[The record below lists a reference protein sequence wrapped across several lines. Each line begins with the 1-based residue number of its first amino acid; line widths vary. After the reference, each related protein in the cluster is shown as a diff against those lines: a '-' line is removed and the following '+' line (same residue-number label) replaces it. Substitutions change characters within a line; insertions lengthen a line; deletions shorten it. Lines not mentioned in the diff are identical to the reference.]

1 MRRILFFLPVLL
13 LLLAAC
19 SGSKNST
26 RSDEKDLASLMK
38 RLNKKGPSPA
48 LMADLQEVY
57 TGALQKGTTR
67 IGNYQYEP
75 APGKWDGMLR
85 EMDALQRMY
94 ETISLNAYALRQLK
108 PVNYSQQI
116 RSTRDTAAADY
127 YTYGQQYFRNYKN
140 RQDLKEAYY
149 SFDKA
154 ASYVPNYKD
163 TRQLM
168 QEAWELAIVHV
179 LINRIQYDDFGVN
192 TWNMGFYNNQDLQLQ
207 DRIIFDLGGR
217 SNKSIPARFYNEY
230 DLQRERRAP
239 DYVTDLVWRNLR
251 FDQPIDR
258 QRQYQRSKQIETG
271 KDTAGKPVYQTVYAT
286 VYITQ
291 RELTATGEMNVI
303 ITEVATRNQLAWDR
317 LPANYRFNY
326 EFARYTGDQRALDNN
341 DWSIINNNRN
351 QQLPR
356 REEVMSEMVRDIYQ
370 NLLGR
375 IRNAVDW

>member
-1 MRRILFFLPVLL
+1 MKHIVFLSALL
-13 LLLAAC
+13 VFLAAC

-26 RSDEKDLASLMK
+26 RSEQKDLSVLMK

-57 TGALQKGTTR
+57 AAALQKGTDR
-67 IGNYQYEP
+67 INSYQYEP
-75 APGKWDGMLR
+75 APGKWDNILR
-85 EMDALQRMY
+85 EQEGLQRMY
-94 ETISLNAYALRQLK
+94 ETISQNAYALRQLN
-108 PVNYSQQI
+108 PVNYTREI
-116 RSTRDTAAADY
+116 RSTKDTAAADY
-127 YTYGQQYFRNYKN
+127 YTYGQTYFRNYKT

-149 SFDKA
+149 SFEKA
-154 ASYVPNYKD
+154 ATYVPNYKD

-168 QEAWELAIVHV
+168 PEAWEKALVHV
-179 LINRIQYDDFGVN
+179 LINRIQYDDFGAN

-217 SNKSIPARFYNEY
+217 NSKSIPARFYNEY

-271 KDTAGKPVYQTVYAT
+271 KDTAGRPVYQTVYAT
-286 VYITQ
+286 VFVTQ
-291 RELTATGEMNVI
+291 RELSATGEMNVI

-326 EFARYTGDQRALDNN
+326 EFARYTGDQRALENS
-341 DWSIINNNRN
+341 DWTLINNNRN

-356 REEVMSEMVRDIYQ
+356 REEAMSEMVRDIYQ

-375 IRNAVDW
+375 IRRAVDW